1 VDLYKRGVGGGD
13 YYRVYYHEASF
24 GDISHD
30 VPLCLQE
37 GEYLFI
43 FADNDGGNDCTFCE
57 GQYSISKLDGEL
69 LSENSGGLGFTTK
82 SRFLIPF
89 VDPCTICPNGTTAD
103 EVFVPHPEV
112 GNIYTCQQII
122 NNGMAWEAGSD
133 TCETNIKSWEQI
145 CCPTTIPPSF
155 ATSPTTQSPT
165 VQPDCNLLDVIVTLD
180 QHPSDIRWEIVGSH
194 QGFSTIVAV
203 SPPYDASMAYSTDM
217 QSFCLVDGTYQFSIY
232 DDYGDGA

>member
-1 VDLYKRGVGGGD
+1 MGAIVDLYKRGVGGGD

-43 FADNDGGNDCTFCE
+43 FADNDGGNGCTFCE

-103 EVFVPHPEV
+103 EVFVPHPEKPDLIHV
-112 GNIYTCQQII
+112 KQTSNHGSRFAAQQQYHHHLPQVPPLKVQQCSRTVTC
-122 NNGMAWEAGSD
+122 S
-133 TCETNIKSWEQI
+133 
-145 CCPTTIPPSF
+145 
-155 ATSPTTQSPT
+155 TS
-165 VQPDCNLLDVIVTLD
+165 
-180 QHPSDIRWEIVGSH
+180 
-194 QGFSTIVAV
+194 
-203 SPPYDASMAYSTDM
+203 
-217 QSFCLVDGTYQFSIY
+217 
-232 DDYGDGA
+232 